1 MLVKPPQ
8 PDEAFGQVL
17 RKLRRKQNLSQET
30 LAHEADLQRNF
41 VSLLERSQNQ
51 PTITTLFK
59 LCAALKI
66 KPSEMMT
73 LIEQECDPP

>member
-1 MLVKPPQ
+1 MLVKPLQ

-17 RKLRRKQNLSQET
+17 RKLRRKQNLSQEA

-41 VSLLERSQNQ
+41 VSLLERGQNQ

-59 LCAALKI
+59 LCTALKI
-66 KPSEMMT
+66 KPSEMMMR
-73 LIEQECDPP
+73 IEQDYDLP